1 MVTFSYQTHSAR
13 AAGPDAPRVFDRK
26 SGQPLNGGGRIG
38 AELAVPLRGGLGIG
52 AHQHACGQ
60 RRQRGGEGV
69 GNVRPL
75 NQRPAAD
82 GVDDTA
88 RAQKRIQRHGPNAG
102 SGLVVMQRRIGMR
115 AHVGR

>member
-1 MVTFSYQTHSAR
+1 MRPGLGRAEPSNQICHST
-13 AAGPDAPRVFDRK
+13 G
-26 SGQPLNGGGRIG
+26 GQGGVGGR
-38 AELAVPLRGGLGIG
+38 
-52 AHQHACGQ
+52 
-60 RRQRGGEGV
+60 EGV

-102 SGLVVMQRRIGMR
+102 TALVVMQRRIGMR